1 MIAKTLGE
9 IVREKRNAA
18 DISLR
23 ELARRIGI
31 TPPFLSDIELGR
43 RNPSEEVLAKM
54 AQELKVPLEDL
65 KKFDNR
71 ESITDLK
78 RMMEENPELSFAF
91 RTAIKQVKQGNVTVA
106 DFTKNLNKVR

>member
-1 MIAKTLGE
+1 MTAKTLGE
-9 IVREKRNAA
+9 IVRERRNAA

-54 AQELKVPLEDL
+54 AQELNVPIEDL

-91 RTAIKQVKQGNVTVA
+91 RTAIKQVKQA
-106 DFTKNLNKVR
+106 CCSMAP